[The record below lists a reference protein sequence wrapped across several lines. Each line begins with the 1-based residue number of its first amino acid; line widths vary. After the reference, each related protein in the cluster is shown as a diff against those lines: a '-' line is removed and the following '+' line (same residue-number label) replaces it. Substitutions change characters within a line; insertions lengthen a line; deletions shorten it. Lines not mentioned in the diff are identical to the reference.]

1 LVTGTPDVS
10 RVVVVIVFVT
20 GITSSVVV
28 HVVTTGEP
36 EESMVVA
43 EKELVMG
50 TSVTVLVTSRIVGIP
65 SLVVVIVLV
74 CFTGI
79 SY

>member
-1 LVTGTPDVS
+1 
-10 RVVVVIVFVT
+10 VVVVIVLVT
-20 GITSSVVV
+20 GITSSVVD

-36 EESMVVA
+36 EVSMVVD

-50 TSVTVLVTSRIVGIP
+50 ISVTVLVTSTIVGIP
-65 SLVVVIVLV
+65 FLTVVIVLV
-74 CFTGI
+74 CFSGI